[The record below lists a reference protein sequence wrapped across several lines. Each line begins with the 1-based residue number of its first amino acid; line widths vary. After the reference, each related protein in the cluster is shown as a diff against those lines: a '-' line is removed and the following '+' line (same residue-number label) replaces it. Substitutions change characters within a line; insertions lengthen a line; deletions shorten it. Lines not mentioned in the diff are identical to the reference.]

1 MIAATDGEKALL
13 VSGREIKATIQLR
26 NKRLAE
32 ITAKQAHKT
41 KGSRRYKR
49 LQRRKYKTLSTAKN
63 KVRDL
68 CHKATRRTLADAF
81 PHAKAYAGAV

>member
-1 MIAATDGEKALL
+1 MAPIIGVDLGVNTVIAATDGEKALL

-49 LQRRKYKTLSTAKN
+49 LQRRKY
-63 KVRDL
+63 
-68 CHKATRRTLADAF
+68 RTLMDG
-81 PHAKAYAGAV
+81 KEQGA